1 MRNPISKR
9 FRRPLSNVLLAVL
22 VYLALS
28 GLHAMI
34 DGRAPVPPTV
44 LLVGFAVGSLVA
56 VWIRG
61 AMEEEAS

>member
-1 MRNPISKR
+1 MRNPVPKP

-22 VYLALS
+22 VYLALT

-34 DGRAPVPPTV
+34 DGRASVPPTF
-44 LLVGFAVGSLVA
+44 LLVGFAVGLVA

-61 AMEEEAS
+61 AMKEERS